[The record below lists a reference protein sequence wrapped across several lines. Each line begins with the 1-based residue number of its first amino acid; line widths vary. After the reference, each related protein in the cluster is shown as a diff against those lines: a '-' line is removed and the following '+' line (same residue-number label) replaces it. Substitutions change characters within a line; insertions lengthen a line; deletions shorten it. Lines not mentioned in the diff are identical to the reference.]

1 MADADGDATVTITP
15 SSQFLTYGVTGQTG
29 VPYFYQLT
37 GYSNLQTSIYSDSN
51 LAIPDNFQEL
61 LADERFGPFDPDRF
75 IPLGPFADFS
85 TSGTPASG
93 FSFDLTGL
101 TAGETVTLDITLT
114 SGYDGLSQ
122 VPLPPAVWLFGSG
135 LAGLLLMGK
144 RKYIRS

>member
-1 MADADGDATVTITP
+1 M
-15 SSQFLTYGVTGQTG
+15 
-29 VPYFYQLT
+29 T
-37 GYSNLQTSIYSDSN
+37 GYSNLQTSIYSDHN
-51 LAIPDNFQEL
+51 QAIPDNFQEL
-61 LADERFGPFDPDRF
+61 LADGRLGPFDPDGI

-85 TSGTPASG
+85 TSGTPVSA
-93 FSFDLTGL
+93 FSFDLTNL
-101 TAGETVTLDITLT
+101 ICGETVTLDITLT